1 MVTAACGPK
10 SLRSPMAGCGCLCD
24 SSFQVGNLANQ
35 ISGLIVKAVFVT
47 VVSIQSPR
55 ANNM

>member
-35 ISGLIVKAVFVT
+35 ISGLIVKAVFMT
-47 VVSIQSPR
+47 VVFHSVPQS
-55 ANNM
+55 